1 MVHDFA
7 LTATKAVFVL
17 HPIALPRIP
26 IGLMTGRKSF
36 GESLRWKPSRGTVV
50 LSVDRVTGERR
61 SYKTGPLLT
70 FHTANAWDEDG
81 NWVKASA

>member
-7 LTATKAVFVL
+7 LTATKAVFIL
-17 HPIALPRIP
+17 YPIALPRIP
-26 IGLMTGRKSF
+26 IGLMTGRKTS

-61 SYKTGPLLT
+61 S
-70 FHTANAWDEDG
+70 
-81 NWVKASA
+81 